1 MADMAAAYGG
11 AKRSAVAPASLSPR
25 ASDVATVEPD
35 MAGQPRYRPRGGMDG
50 KEAERETG
58 AGGGGGRASN
68 IEKGN
73 SDILVYEEADTE
85 EVGGQ
90 LKRAPRRASIEQK
103 WR

>member
-1 MADMAAAYGG
+1 MAAAYGGG
-11 AKRSAVAPASLSPR
+11 AKRSAVAPASMSPR
-25 ASDVATVEPD
+25 ASDAATVEPD
-35 MAGQPRYRPRGGMDG
+35 MAGQPRNRPRGGMDG

-73 SDILVYEEADTE
+73 SDILMYEEAE
-85 EVGGQ
+85 EEAEGQ
-90 LKRAPRRASIEQK
+90 PKRAPRRASIEQK